1 MTDGEQSLGVSSG
14 FLVVLSA
21 PSGAGKNTVLA
32 RVLPRV
38 ERLVYSISCTTRPA
52 RAGERDGV
60 DYYFLSDQ
68 EFERRVAAGDFLEWA
83 WFCGHRYGTPKTFVA
98 EHVARGETVIM
109 DIDVQ
114 GSAQVKRNWPGAVR
128 VFLLPPS
135 LNELRKRLTRRGS
148 ETPESVAG
156 RLRTA
161 RQELDAVSD
170 YDYVIIND
178 DVERAAR
185 SLEAIIRAERL
196 KRARNPWPAWVEA
209 LRKGERIDAGTAQSG
224 RDQG

>member
-1 MTDGEQSLGVSSG
+1 MDGEHAPGSASG

-38 ERLVYSISCTTRPA
+38 EGLVYSISCTTRPA
-52 RAGERDGV
+52 RVGERDGV
-60 DYYFLSDQ
+60 DYYFLSDE
-68 EFERRVAAGDFLEWA
+68 EFERRVAAGEFLEWA
-83 WFCGHRYGTPKTFVA
+83 WFCGHRYGTPRAFVA
-98 EHVARGETVIM
+98 EHVARGDIVIM

-135 LNELRKRLTRRGS
+135 LDELRRRLTRRG
-148 ETPESVAG
+148 TESPAG
-156 RLRTA
+156 VQSRLDAA
-161 RQELDAVSD
+161 RRELEAVSD

-185 SLEAIIRAERL
+185 ALEAIIRAERL
-196 KRARNPWPAWVEA
+196 KVARNPWPAWVEA
-209 LRKGERIDAGTAQSG
+209 LRKGERIDAGTAQPG